1 MLTIE
6 TIEPGK
12 SYAAK
17 FKLENM
23 PIDQYGRLGGQ
34 YSLSDLPIA
43 KMVPMKDLV
52 FCFKEIQK
60 RSW

>member
-1 MLTIE
+1 MKEKAMLTIE

-34 YSLSDLPIA
+34 YS
-43 KMVPMKDLV
+43 
-52 FCFKEIQK
+52 
-60 RSW
+60 